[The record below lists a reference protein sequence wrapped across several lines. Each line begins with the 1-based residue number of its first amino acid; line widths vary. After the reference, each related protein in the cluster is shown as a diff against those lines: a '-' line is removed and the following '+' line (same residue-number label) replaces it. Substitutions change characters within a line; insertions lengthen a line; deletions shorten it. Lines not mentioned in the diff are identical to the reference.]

1 MMKRP
6 GEFWRAW
13 RTILCTVLMTTWLVS
28 PALAATGITGKVTFN
43 GLPVPGATVTAA
55 QGDNKV
61 VVLTDEQGAYTFG
74 ELGDGAWTFKV
85 EMPGFATQTQDVT
98 VAQGTAGPAW
108 ELKILSLADITQGAA
123 PVQAENTLP
132 PAPTPSTTPA
142 ATAPA
147 GAASTTAAGGQ
158 QNAPATQRPA
168 ANAGNNTPAPAPA
181 QAADT
186 SANSGASSDLQQ
198 SAASSLVVNG
208 SVNNGA
214 ASPFAQMAAFGNN
227 RRGPGLFYNGNFG
240 ASFDTS
246 AWDAQSFSLKPS
258 GSGKPSYN
266 QLQFLGNFGGPI
278 GIPRHYLNQ
287 SNFVVNY
294 QHGANDTPAEV
305 SGLVPTLLEQ
315 QGNFSQTLNAKGQPV
330 QIYEP
335 GTTTLFPNETLTT
348 ISPQAQALLSQYPQ
362 PNISG
367 PLNFERSAITT
378 THSDALQSRFFKN
391 VKNRNQINGS
401 FGFQRQVGQNDANI
415 FDYTEGNKG
424 TGLDGTL
431 SWSRTYRPGGI
442 GYFNTM
448 FQYEYNR
455 QASSNSPFFANRTNV
470 SKAAGIEGNDQ
481 STQFWGPPTLAF
493 GSSGT
498 QGLSDTVY
506 SRSANDTQ
514 TVTYKSLWYRGKHSF
529 QFGGDMLRLQFNS
542 FSQQN
547 PRGTF
552 TFNGDATSS
561 TGDSATSGTGYD
573 LADFL
578 LGVPDSAKIAFGNAD
593 KYLRGWRYDAYFT
606 DDWRVKAGFTAD
618 IGVRW
623 EFATPLTEI
632 HNRLANMDVS
642 SDFSNIATVPATDPT
657 GAITGRKYPN
667 SLLNSDYRGI
677 EPRIAV
683 AWRPRSNS
691 PLVVRA
697 GYGVYDMTSI
707 YQVIATQMAQQPPFS
722 TAFSLTNNA
731 PNALTLQTAFT
742 TVPSGVSN
750 TFGVDPNFRIGYA
763 QQWNASVQQD
773 LPGSLVMTVT
783 YNGIKGTR
791 LMQEYMPNTYTSLG
805 LYDGNPVGFTYLS
818 SGGNSTRESG
828 TAQLR
833 RRLRDG
839 LTATLQYTYS
849 KSLDDAS
856 AFSGASIV
864 SGGAAG
870 SSVQGSSSGATS
882 IAQNWQNLRGERG
895 PSTFDQRNLMTFS
908 TQYTTGEGLRAGA
921 LMSGWRGTLFKD
933 WTFLTNLTL
942 GSGLPLTPIWGTPS
956 SGTGLLVLRPDTV
969 PGVSVTAAPPGAH
982 LNSAAFRAPAGEW
995 GDAGRNS
1002 LVGPSQFG
1010 LSASFSRTFRLNGR
1024 MDATWET
1031 DATNVLNTV
1040 TASSWNTNAQ
1050 NSSLFGTPAG
1060 NWNAMRKLQTTI
1072 RVRY

>member
-6 GEFWRAW
+6 GEFWRVWHA
-13 RTILCTVLMTTWLVS
+13 IFCMVLITTWLVS
-28 PALAATGITGKVTFN
+28 PAFAATGITGKVTFN
-43 GLPVPGATVTAA
+43 GLPVPGATVTAT

-61 VVLTDEQGAYTFG
+61 VVVTDEQGAYTFG

-98 VAQGTAGPAW
+98 VAQGTAGPSW
-108 ELKILSLADITQGAA
+108 ELKILSLADMTHGVA

-132 PAPTPSTTPA
+132 QAPTPSTTPA

-147 GAASTTAAGGQ
+147 NAANTTPAAGGGQ
-158 QNAPATQRPA
+158 PNGGQRPA
-168 ANAGNNTPAPAPA
+168 ANAANNTPAPAPA

-186 SANSGASSDLQQ
+186 SANSGSSGDLQQ

-246 AWDAQSFSLKPS
+246 AWDARSFTLNT
-258 GSGKPSYN
+258 GSGGAKPSYN
-266 QLQFLGNFGGPI
+266 QLQFLGSFGGPI

-287 SNFVVNY
+287 SNFTLSY
-294 QHGANDTPAEV
+294 QHGANDNAVEAT
-305 SGLVPTLLEQ
+305 GLVPTAAEQ
-315 QGNFSQTLNAKGQPV
+315 QGNFTNVA

-335 GTTTLFPNETLTT
+335 GTNIPYPNDTLPT
-348 ISPQAQALLSQYPQ
+348 INAQAQKLLNQYPQ
-362 PNISG
+362 SNILG
-367 PLNFERSAITT
+367 ALPGTLNYERSAIST

-391 VKNRNQINGS
+391 VKNRNSINGS
-401 FGFQRQVGQNDANI
+401 FGFQRQVGQNNGNI
-415 FDYTEGNKG
+415 FNYTDGTNV

-442 GYFNTM
+442 GYFNTQ

-455 QASSNSPFFANRTNV
+455 QVSSNSPFFANRTNL
-470 SKAAGIEGNDQ
+470 SGAAGIEGNDQ
-481 STQFWGPPTLAF
+481 DPQFWGPPSLAF

-498 QGLSDTVY
+498 QGLSDVVY
-506 SRSANDTQ
+506 SHSVNDTQ

-552 TFNGDATSS
+552 TFNGNETEEVNTDGTVVK
-561 TGDSATSGTGYD
+561 GTGYD

-578 LGVPDSAKIAFGNAD
+578 LGVPDNATIAFGNTD
-593 KYLRGWRYDAYFT
+593 KYLRGWRYDAYLT

-632 HNRLANMDVS
+632 HNRLANLDVTPGFT
-642 SDFSNIATVPATDPT
+642 DAATIAATDPI
-657 GAITGRKYPN
+657 GAKTARKYPS

-677 EPRIAV
+677 EPRIAI

-697 GYGVYDMTSI
+697 GYGVYDMTSV

-722 TAFSLTNNA
+722 KTFNLANTTAT
-731 PNALTLQTAFT
+731 PLTLQTAFNT
-742 TVPSGVSN
+742 LPAGVSN

-791 LMQEYMPNTYTSLG
+791 LMQEYMPNTYAGNTP
-805 LYDGNPVGFTYLS
+805 YDGHPVGFVYLS

-864 SGGAAG
+864 SGGAG
-870 SSVQGSSSGATS
+870 ISSIQGGSSGATS
-882 IAQNWQNLRGERG
+882 IAQDWTHLERERG
-895 PSTFDQRNLMTFS
+895 PSTFDQRNVMTFS

-933 WTFLTNLTL
+933 WTFVTNLTM
-942 GSGLPLTPIWGTPS
+942 GSGLPLTPIYGPAA
-956 SGTGLLVLRPDTV
+956 SGGQVEVRPDTT
-969 PGVSVTAAPPGAH
+969 GASVYAAPPGKH
-982 LNSAAFRAPAGEW
+982 LNPAAFQAPQGEW
-995 GDAGRNS
+995 GDAGRDS
-1002 LVGPSQFG
+1002 IVGPSQFG
-1010 LSASFSRTFRLNGR
+1010 LNASFSRTFRLNSR

-1031 DATNVLNTV
+1031 DVTNVLNMV
-1040 TASSWNTNAQ
+1040 TASSWYTNMQNT
-1050 NSSLFGTPAG
+1050 SLFGTDSA
-1060 NWNAMRKLQTTI
+1060 WNQMRKLQTTI
-1072 RVRY
+1072 RMRF